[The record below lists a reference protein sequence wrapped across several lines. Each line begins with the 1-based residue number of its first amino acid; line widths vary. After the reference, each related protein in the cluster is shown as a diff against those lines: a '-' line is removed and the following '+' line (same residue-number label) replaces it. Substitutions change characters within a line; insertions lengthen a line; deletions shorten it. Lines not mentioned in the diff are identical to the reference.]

1 MPHSLAHWWVDSFVL
16 SLRAG
21 HRANAPVNPL
31 LDGPVTGSW
40 LSGPDCRAS
49 GSWPAGPPA
58 RLVTGSRLGDGN
70 ALCRGT
76 LTTPDPYEWTSKW
89 TDPVG
94 VGPEHDTRP
103 SRVYIRD
110 RSLEYLLGAPGVGTL
125 LATCTPLACARVDAA
140 VRVMPLPETCAP
152 AACAKVSGT
161 ATVIV
166 APTPPLSPP
175 VVEATT
181 AVSWFAPL
189 SMVMVWPAA
198 KPAPLATGITVAPT
212 LVAAPTV
219 VAPAVPTVA
228 MTAVWRFAP
237 VSIIIVWPAPKSA
250 TLATLIL
257 FAPAAEA
264 ADRVLAGCNRKSL
277 QLLSVSRPS
286 GKRPALLWGVLAAG
300 APAPPK
306 PPRPAPG
313 VGTRQPLSPAPEAA
327 W

>member
-1 MPHSLAHWWVDSFVL
+1 MP
-16 SLRAG
+16 
-21 HRANAPVNPL
+21 
-31 LDGPVTGSW
+31 
-40 LSGPDCRAS
+40 
-49 GSWPAGPPA
+49 
-58 RLVTGSRLGDGN
+58 
-70 ALCRGT
+70 
-76 LTTPDPYEWTSKW
+76 E
-89 TDPVG
+89 
-94 VGPEHDTRP
+94 
-103 SRVYIRD
+103 
-110 RSLEYLLGAPGVGTL
+110 
-125 LATCTPLACARVDAA
+125 
-140 VRVMPLPETCAP
+140 PETCAP
-152 AACAKVSGT
+152 AACADLSG
-161 ATVIV
+161 AVTVIV
-166 APTPPLSPP
+166 APAPPLPGPPPLPP
-175 VVEATT
+175 VVAATT

-189 SMVMVWPAA
+189 SMVMVWPAL
-198 KPAPLATGITVAPT
+198 KRAPLATGTTVAPT
-212 LVAAPTV
+212 WVAAPTV

-228 MTAVWRFAP
+228 MTAVSRLAP

-300 APAPPK
+300 AAGPPK

>member
-1 MPHSLAHWWVDSFVL
+1 MP
-16 SLRAG
+16 
-21 HRANAPVNPL
+21 
-31 LDGPVTGSW
+31 
-40 LSGPDCRAS
+40 
-49 GSWPAGPPA
+49 
-58 RLVTGSRLGDGN
+58 
-70 ALCRGT
+70 
-76 LTTPDPYEWTSKW
+76 E
-89 TDPVG
+89 
-94 VGPEHDTRP
+94 
-103 SRVYIRD
+103 
-110 RSLEYLLGAPGVGTL
+110 
-125 LATCTPLACARVDAA
+125 
-140 VRVMPLPETCAP
+140 PETCAP
-152 AACAKVSGT
+152 AACADLSCP

-166 APTPPLSPP
+166 APAPGPPPRPPLPPP

-181 AVSWFAPL
+181 AVSWFAAL

-228 MTAVWRFAP
+228 MTAVSKLAP

-264 ADRVLAGCNRKSL
+264 ADRVLAGCNRKSV

-286 GKRPALLWGVLAAG
+286 GKRPALLWGGLAARAAG
-300 APAPPK
+300 PPPQ
-306 PPRPAPG
+306 PPPQPG